1 MKWDD
6 LKYAVAIHR
15 MGSYSGAA
23 NLLNVTHTTVS
34 RRIRTLEEYLGVK
47 LFLQTDVGFT
57 PTTAGLELIETA
69 VGMEDQLIN
78 LERRVTNNEVQ
89 LRGSLSVSTVD
100 FVYEVFKDQFASFV
114 RANPNL
120 EVSLSTTNTSISL
133 TRLEADVVLRITNNP
148 PDYLFGRKLIDLKYA
163 VYASEELVNQIGMDA
178 PYEDYP
184 WIHHTEQM
192 QSDWM
197 DLWFKKNAPN
207 ASISFRVDSAVTAR
221 QAVESG
227 IGVHF
232 LPSAYA
238 KLKPNLVRIGSE
250 VGEVSLWFLT
260 HPDLKTNGRVKAF
273 SDFMFK
279 ELRANNLR
287 Q

>member
-23 NLLNVTHTTVS
+23 DLLKVTHTTVS

-57 PTTAGLELIETA
+57 PTTVGLELIETA
-69 VGMEDQLIN
+69 LGMEDQLIN
-78 LERRVTNNEVQ
+78 LERRITNNEVQ

-114 RANPNL
+114 KANPNL
-120 EVSLSTTNTSISL
+120 EVSLSTTNTPISL
-133 TRLEADVVLRITNNP
+133 TKLEADVVLRITNNP
-148 PDYLFGRKLIDLKYA
+148 PDYLFGRKIIDLKYA
-163 VYASEELVNQIGMDA
+163 VYASGALVNQVGMDA

-184 WIHHTEQM
+184 WIHHTEQI

-197 DLWFKKNAPN
+197 DLWLKKNAPN

-227 IGVHF
+227 VGVHF
-232 LPSAYA
+232 LPSSYA
-238 KLKPNLVRIGSE
+238 KLQPNLVRVGSE

-279 ELRANNLR
+279 ELRVDNLD
-287 Q
+287 